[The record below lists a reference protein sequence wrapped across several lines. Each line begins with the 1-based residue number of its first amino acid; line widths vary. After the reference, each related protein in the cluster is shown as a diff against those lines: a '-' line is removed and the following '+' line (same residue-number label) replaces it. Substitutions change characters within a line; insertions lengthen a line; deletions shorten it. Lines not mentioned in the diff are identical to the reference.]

1 MPLLPDPVASA
12 APAAALTVQ
21 EPEGPGKKGKQA
33 RHVGPDTPV
42 AGLDNADQSRRA
54 FARRWGKKYGGNGA
68 VYPDHPAGD
77 RSIILELL
85 QYHAR
90 AKVPGKWQD
99 WMLDV
104 FNAYLGID
112 DDRLVVQNVHA
123 LRFLHGCMPRVVA
136 KVAEDAAQRPQE
148 DGRE

>member
-1 MPLLPDPVASA
+1 VD
-12 APAAALTVQ
+12 
-21 EPEGPGKKGKQA
+21 
-33 RHVGPDTPV
+33 
-42 AGLDNADQSRRA
+42 GLDNVDQSRRA
-54 FARRWGKKYGGNGA
+54 FARRWGKKHGGNGA

-77 RSIILELL
+77 RSIIVELL

-90 AKVPGKWQD
+90 AKVPTEWRE

-104 FNAYLGID
+104 FNVYLDIE

-136 KVAEDAAQRPQE
+136 KVAEEAAQRAQE
-148 DGRE
+148 ETRG